1 MEKIESQSIS
11 VVILK
16 SISASVKRVLIRLK
30 TVDNFPCLSTMPFW
44 LLIPSPELSFLF
56 HEGSICL
63 LLNSFFSVYVHP
75 LELRVPTA
83 SFHFVPFLSLLG
95 QTASVFAA
103 IILKKK
109 NLWSLCGSL
118 GIHTTRQNS
127 YPLISSRS
135 TFLYFGPLLRNTRTT
150 HLIFLR
156 CPIIWLNL

>member
-30 TVDNFPCLSTMPFW
+30 TVDNFPCLSTMPFL

-109 NLWSLCGSL
+109 ICGASVDLLGFTQLDRTPTRSSLQDQPSSTL
-118 GIHTTRQNS
+118 G
-127 YPLISSRS
+127 P
-135 TFLYFGPLLRNTRTT
+135 
-150 HLIFLR
+150 
-156 CPIIWLNL
+156 C

>member
-75 LELRVPTA
+75 LEFEGSNCFF
-83 SFHFVPFLSLLG
+83 SFCTISVPFRSNC
-95 QTASVFAA
+95 QCFCCYNSQ
-103 IILKKK
+103 KK